1 MASFMKLI
9 DLRRTASLGSPAPPR
24 NRIRLQRQF
33 LYFTEPT
40 THRAPISHEISEV
53 CTFSLNAVWYILYIF
68 RSCPNYNDV
77 NHSTV
82 PCFTF
87 EPVGLMDMT
96 ETNRLACRLIPH
108 IHSKDTPKPSAGQ
121 LIEFTAVKY
130 LSTLNNLSCM
140 PTTRSAWEVLA
151 D

>member
-1 MASFMKLI
+1 MKLI
-9 DLRRTASLGSPAPPR
+9 DLCRKGSPGLSSPPR

-40 THRAPISHEISEV
+40 TRRAPISREISEV

-87 EPVGLMDMT
+87 ELVGLMDMT
-96 ETNRLACRLIPH
+96 ETNRLVCRHIPR
-108 IHSKDTPKPSAGQ
+108 IHSKDAPKTLAGMTDR
-121 LIEFTAVKY
+121 LYA
-130 LSTLNNLSCM
+130 S
-140 PTTRSAWEVLA
+140 
-151 D
+151 